1 MPRNRG
7 KRLERLL
14 DYVHQ
19 LYRNRG
25 DADITKKEV
34 ATRLD
39 RRTGQ
44 MVYLARTDF
53 DFSGVVKGGRAIGL
67 EAKETSGQTRLYID
81 PTGSSG
87 LKVHQI
93 EGLIR
98 WGKLGA
104 VAGVVWLVD
113 WDEAY
118 FLGPRFLRWFM
129 SKVYGKAEKPGG
141 RPVKSIQLDLVK
153 RYCPSVMKDGLVDY
167 IDIAQQDEIDPESCS
182 GGQQNVIA

>member
-1 MPRNRG
+1 MLRNRG

-14 DYVHQ
+14 DFMHQ

-25 DADITKKEV
+25 EADITKKEV
-34 ATRLD
+34 PTKFD

-67 EAKETSGQTRLYID
+67 EAKETAGQTRLYVD
-81 PTGSSG
+81 PKGKSG

-104 VAGVVWLVD
+104 VSGVVWLSD
-113 WDEAY
+113 WGEAY
-118 FLGPRFLRWFM
+118 FLGHRFLSWFM
-129 SKVYGKAEKPGG
+129 KNIYDKPAKPGG
-141 RPVKSIQLDLVK
+141 KPVKSISLELV
-153 RYCPSVMKDGLVDY
+153 RRHCPSVMDNDLLDY
-167 IDIAQQDEIDPESCS
+167 LDIATKDEVDPGLCE
-182 GGQQNVIA
+182 GGQGVLK